1 MFLNPEE
8 VWKLTGYRWPSKQIA
23 RLRELQ
29 LIEGVRNDYIIG
41 PDGHPKVFR
50 RMLKP
55 SSSPSQTTPDFDAL
69 EKVVNLK

>member
-41 PDGHPKVFR
+41 PDGHPKVFSAHAQTFQLPVPDDPRFR
-50 RMLKP
+50 R
-55 SSSPSQTTPDFDAL
+55 T
-69 EKVVNLK
+69 